1 VCMLILYYQ
10 KPAKSNRYTKF
21 HARFCNIFSLVAIV
35 ILSGLFIAV
44 TTVGITLIGD
54 GLRDVFE

>member
-1 VCMLILYYQ
+1 MNSG
-10 KPAKSNRYTKF
+10 P
-21 HARFCNIFSLVAIV
+21 HIV